1 MRNFIASLI
10 AILIVL
16 CVWIGFSVYSSGMS
30 DSLQAQTA
38 QLVTSSINKGDW
50 ISAEK
55 DYQQLSAMWNEY
67 RKAASVFL
75 DSKDI
80 NEIDSTMDK
89 AYLYMQ
95 AEDISNSSGEFSY
108 LKDKFKFLHQND
120 TVTFA
125 NIF

>member
-1 MRNFIASLI
+1 MRNFIISLVS
-10 AILIVL
+10 ILLIL
-16 CVWIGFSVYSSGMS
+16 CLWAGFSIYSAKMS
-30 DSLQAQTA
+30 DALQAQS
-38 QLVTSSINKGDW
+38 QHLITSSINKGDW
-50 ISAEK
+50 TSAES
-55 DYQQLSAMWNEY
+55 DYNKLRETWDEY

-120 TVTFA
+120 SVSLA

>member
-1 MRNFIASLI
+1 MRNFIVSLI

-16 CVWIGFSVYSSGMS
+16 CVWTCFSIYSSGMS
-30 DSLQAQTA
+30 DKLQAQTS
-38 QLVTSSINKGDW
+38 QLVSTSINKGDW
-50 ISAEK
+50 VSAEK
-55 DYQQLSAMWNEY
+55 EYRQLHGMWKQY

-75 DSKDI
+75 DSRDI

-108 LKDKFKFLHQND
+108 LGDKFKFLHQND

>member
-1 MRNFIASLI
+1 MRNFIVSLI

-16 CVWIGFSVYSSGMS
+16 CVWTCFSIYSSGMS
-30 DSLQAQTA
+30 DKLQAQTA
-38 QLVTSSINKGDW
+38 QLVTASINKGDW
-50 ISAEK
+50 VSAEK
-55 DYQQLSAMWNEY
+55 EYRQLYGMWKQY

-75 DSKDI
+75 DSRDI

-108 LKDKFKFLHQND
+108 LGDKFKFLHQND